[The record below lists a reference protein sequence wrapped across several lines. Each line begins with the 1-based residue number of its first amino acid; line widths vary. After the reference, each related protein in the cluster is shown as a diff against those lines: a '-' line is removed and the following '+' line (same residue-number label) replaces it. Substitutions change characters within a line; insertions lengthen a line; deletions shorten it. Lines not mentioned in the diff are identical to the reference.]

1 MCCVIK
7 IKKRENKM
15 MKIVARGTLLDTA
28 AAKLV
33 AVVYQNDDASETHVK
48 LYRKEFDA
56 AAKTDALAYDDMI
69 AGVAEGAKVPGVDGN
84 EDYELAEPTAVDF
97 TRIRVVPGTEA
108 EKFNVFAQMRY
119 TVAA

>member
-1 MCCVIK
+1 
-7 IKKRENKM
+7 M
-15 MKIVARGTLLDTA
+15 MKIIARGTILDTD
-28 AAKLV
+28 AAKVV

-48 LYRKEFDA
+48 LYRKEFDVE
-56 AAKTDALAYDDMI
+56 AKADAMSYTDM
-69 AGVAEGAKVPGVDGN
+69 VANATETVPGVDGN

-108 EKFNVFAQMRY
+108 DKYNVFAQMRY

>member
-1 MCCVIK
+1 MWCVIK
-7 IKKRENKM
+7 IKKERKI
-15 MKIVARGTLLDTA
+15 MKIVARGVLLDTA
-28 AAKLV
+28 AARLV

-56 AAKTDALAYDDMI
+56 AAKTDALAYEDMI
-69 AGVAEGAKVPGVDGN
+69 DGLDEGATVPGVDGN

-97 TRIRVVPGTEA
+97 TRLRVVPGTEA

-119 TVAA
+119 TVTE

>member
-7 IKKRENKM
+7 IKKREKTM
-15 MKIVARGTLLDTA
+15 MKIIARGTILDTA
-28 AAKLV
+28 EAKLV

-69 AGVAEGAKVPGVDGN
+69 ADAEEKVPGVDGN
-84 EDYELAEPTAVDF
+84 EDYTLAEPTAVDF

-108 EKFNVFAQMRY
+108 DKYNVFAQMRY
-119 TVAA
+119 TVTA

>member
-1 MCCVIK
+1 
-7 IKKRENKM
+7 M

-28 AAKLV
+28 AAKLI

-56 AAKTDALAYDDMI
+56 AAKTDALAYDDMV
-69 AGVAEGAKVPGVDGN
+69 ADVAEGAKVPGVNGN

-97 TRIRVVPGTEA
+97 TRVRVVPGTETN
-108 EKFNVFAQMRY
+108 KYNVFAQMRY
-119 TVAA
+119 TVVA

>member
-1 MCCVIK
+1 MWCVIK
-7 IKKRENKM
+7 IKKREKTM
-15 MKIVARGTLLDTA
+15 MKIIARGTILDTA
-28 AAKLV
+28 EAKLV

-56 AAKTDALAYDDMI
+56 EAKADAMAYADMI
-69 AGVAEGAKVPGVDGN
+69 ADAAEKVPGVDGN
-84 EDYELAEPTAVDF
+84 ADYTLAEPTAIDF

-108 EKFNVFAQMRY
+108 DKYNVFAQMRY

>member
-1 MCCVIK
+1 
-7 IKKRENKM
+7 M
-15 MKIVARGTLLDTA
+15 MKIIARGTILDTD
-28 AAKLV
+28 AAKVV

-48 LYRKEFDA
+48 LYRKEFDVE
-56 AAKTDALAYDDMI
+56 AKADAMSYADM
-69 AGVAEGAKVPGVDGN
+69 VANATETVPGVDGN

-108 EKFNVFAQMRY
+108 DKYNVFAQMRY